1 MDTSL
6 LTSNRLAVLDWD
18 DTLFPTSAVLK
29 DIDLNAAMNDPDYQ
43 LSKSTKVKFSYISA
57 RIQHLLSSIKK
68 TSDILILTNAT
79 ERWINVCLKHLE
91 LRSFFDENHIA
102 VLSARIFQEPSSSP
116 WQWKDESFS
125 MFLSYLPD
133 HPWTQLVSVG
143 DSAVDE
149 QFVQYQ
155 TKKQWFENV
164 LFVRLMEQPSYQQL
178 FVEMDYLYSA
188 LPSFEFLPH
197 DPNPKISVCLKQ

>member
-6 LTSNRLAVLDWD
+6 LKSNRLAVLDWD

-68 TSDILILTNAT
+68 TCDILILTNAT
-79 ERWINVCLKHLE
+79 ERWIDVCLKHLE

-143 DSAVDE
+143 DSFVDE
-149 QFVQYQ
+149 QFVQCQ
-155 TKKQWFENV
+155 TKKNWFENV
-164 LFVRLMEQPSYQQL
+164 LFVRLMQQPSYEQL
-178 FVEMDYLYSA
+178 FVELDYLYSA
-188 LPSFEFLPH
+188 LPSFEFSPH
-197 DPNPKISVCLKQ
+197 DPNPKISVCM